1 MNGTERE
8 LRNKPMHL
16 WLIYEKGGKNM
27 QWRKNSLFNNWLWE
41 TWTYKRIKLE
51 HSLIPYKNVNSKWFK
66 DLIII
71 PETIKLLEKTWAEHS
86 DIFHGDISLYLSPKA
101 KETNA
106 KINKLDLIK
115 CKIFWTAK
123 KSINRLKRQPTEW
136 GKILANDMTNKK

>member
-51 HSLIPYKNVNSKWFK
+51 HSLIPYKNVNSK
-66 DLIII
+66 
-71 PETIKLLEKTWAEHS
+71 
-86 DIFHGDISLYLSPKA
+86 
-101 KETNA
+101 
-106 KINKLDLIK
+106 
-115 CKIFWTAK
+115 
-123 KSINRLKRQPTEW
+123 
-136 GKILANDMTNKK
+136 